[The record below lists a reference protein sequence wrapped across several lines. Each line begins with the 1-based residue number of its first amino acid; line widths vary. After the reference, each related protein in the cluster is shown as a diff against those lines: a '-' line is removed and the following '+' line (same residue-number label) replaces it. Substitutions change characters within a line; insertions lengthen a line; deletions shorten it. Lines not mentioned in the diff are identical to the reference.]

1 VSRRPARSRIDV
13 RYIDGRWWV
22 VETLTA
28 EDARA
33 VADALGPHDGAA
45 QELYR
50 AALEVDQA
58 NEGDDR

>member
-1 VSRRPARSRIDV
+1 MSRRPARSRIDV
-13 RYIDGRWWV
+13 RCIDGRWWV

-33 VADALGPHDGAA
+33 VADALGSHDGAA
-45 QELYR
+45 QGLYR

-58 NEGDDR
+58 NHEDDQ